1 MKNQLLALIFVLQLL
16 FGASSQASLLKE
28 TTIPANFGINVHF
41 LTKDL
46 DKHVALLK
54 EIGVGWVRRDLDWS
68 SVEKEQGV
76 YNFSLYD
83 TMIDTLNAAG
93 IKVLLILDYRN
104 AFYDS
109 NLSPYTNIGRKAFAR
124 FVEAAAQRY
133 KNKDVAWEIYNEPN
147 WGFWKPTPNVENYIA
162 LARSVTDTLRKAVPH
177 QPILAPALA
186 GPVPEHSKKEA
197 AYSYLNSVLSDSV
210 AKQWDAISIHPYRVP
225 QNPETVLQEM
235 PRTNASL
242 SKHSIKAPII
252 FTEWGYH
259 TSDKGVSEDVQA
271 AYAARSMLLTAS
283 MHMPFSIWY
292 SWQEAGNDS
301 SDSEQQYGLIRFN
314 SIGSDDARKPAFN
327 AIRDLGIA
335 LNGYR
340 FDKTISSS
348 NGIFCMQFKKGRQLA
363 YALWTTEKETKAYQ
377 LHLSPGQW
385 QATTLLEESNS
396 IDVINDQPATL
407 QLQAMPLIV
416 KRATE

>member
-1 MKNQLLALIFVLQLL
+1 MTQLFKIFLIICMLSAPSV
-16 FGASSQASLLKE
+16 QASLLKE

-54 EIGVGWVRRDLDWS
+54 EIGVGWVRRDLDWA

-76 YNFSLYD
+76 YNFSSYD

-109 NLSPYTNIGRKAFAR
+109 NLSPYTHIGRQAFAR
-124 FVEAAAQRY
+124 FTEAAAKRY
-133 KNKDVAWEIYNEPN
+133 KHKNVAWEIYNEPN
-147 WGFWKPTPNVENYIA
+147 WGFWKPVPNVEHYIA
-162 LARSVTDTLRKAVPH
+162 LAKTVTRTLRKTVPH
-177 QPILAPALA
+177 QPILAAALA
-186 GPVPEHSKKEA
+186 GPVVEKSKKEA
-197 AYSYLNSVLSDSV
+197 FYNYLGNVLADPV
-210 AKQWDAISIHPYRVP
+210 AAKWDAISIHPYRAP
-225 QNPETVLQEM
+225 QNPESVFDEM
-235 PRTNASL
+235 PRLHTAL
-242 SKHSIKAPII
+242 TKHSINAPIL

-259 TSDKGVSEDVQA
+259 TGDKGVDEDTQA

-292 SWQEAGNDS
+292 SWQEAGDDS

-314 SIGSDDARKPAFN
+314 SIDSDDTRKPAFN
-327 AIRDLGIA
+327 AIRDLGNA

-340 FDKTISSS
+340 FDKTISNT
-348 NGIFCMQFKKGRQLA
+348 NGVYCLRFKKGRSIA
-363 YALWTTEKETKAYQ
+363 YALWTTEKEAVSYDLQ
-377 LHLSPGQW
+377 LSPGHW
-385 QATTLLEESNS
+385 QATSLLAETTG
-396 IDVINDQPATL
+396 IDVTNGQPASL